1 MYDFIPRFRWIN
13 SASPPFFSETS
24 RDPRESHDDQA
35 SNRSTPRRARTNRTP
50 PTRRPNA
57 RFLRN
62 SPVVIRLKCLTRLQI
77 FRRNSLS
84 FLLFPTGVTNATG
97 SLRRFYQTPRT
108 RNRRRPDDR
117 SNLSNRSTRRRGYD
131 VYQSVLSFDRM
142 RVASSNPSTQAHVRP
157 GKSFRSHTLPRRK
170 ADPPSRSSL
179 EVRAP
184 LVGDRIVLEGL
195 IIIICIN
202 F

>member
-1 MYDFIPRFRWIN
+1 MYGFIPRFRWIN
-13 SASPPFFSETS
+13 SASPPFFSETP
-24 RDPRESHDDQA
+24 RGRRESHDDQA

-108 RNRRRPDDR
+108 RRRRRPDER
-117 SNLSNRSTRRRGYD
+117 SNLSNLSNRSTRRLGYD
-131 VYQSVLSFDRM
+131 VYQSVLSFDTM
-142 RVASSNPSTQAHVRP
+142 RGDSINPTTQAHVRP
-157 GKSFRSHTLPRRK
+157 GKTFRSNSFPRR
-170 ADPPSRSSL
+170 
-179 EVRAP
+179 
-184 LVGDRIVLEGL
+184 
-195 IIIICIN
+195 
-202 F
+202 